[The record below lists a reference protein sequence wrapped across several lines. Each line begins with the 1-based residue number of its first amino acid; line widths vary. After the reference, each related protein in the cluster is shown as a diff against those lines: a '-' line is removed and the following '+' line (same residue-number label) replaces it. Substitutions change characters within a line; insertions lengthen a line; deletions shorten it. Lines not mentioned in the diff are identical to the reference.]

1 MPPSPPS
8 KRYRREEAK
17 KPGNGSDSDDD
28 NYVPYVSVR
37 ERKKTELIRLGKLIN
52 EAATSSENDSDED
65 QSTEMLGRKYK

>member
-1 MPPSPPS
+1 MPPSPPV
-8 KRYRREEAK
+8 KRYRREERK
-17 KPGNGSDSDDD
+17 KETLSDSDDD

-52 EAATSSENDSDED
+52 EAGKSSSENDSDED